1 MPQRDV
7 VETEAGA
14 GEPLLGPPAV
24 GPPQPVATAAAATAA
39 GFRWQSLGRWEVAL
53 VGFVIATV
61 LFGAAESHY
70 FLSGGDFFDFGLN
83 IGPIALMAL
92 PLTFIVMTGEIDL
105 SVAST
110 LGLACSL
117 LGYLFEHGWPLPLAI
132 VTVLVM
138 GVVTG
143 TFNGILV
150 TRLGLP
156 SLAVTIGTLTLY
168 RGIAEII
175 LGSSSVT
182 GFPNSYDKVGTSPI
196 PGTEFTWTLGI
207 FVVLAVVFG
216 VVLHAT
222 PLGRS
227 LYAIGLNKDTAFF
240 SGIRVKRIKLLLYTL
255 SGVICAGAGHL
266 VDVPVRQF
274 PLRRRDG
281 FGAGRGD
288 RRALRRHFDIRG
300 QRHHHRCDHGR
311 LRDRRDTERP
321 DPDQRLSA
329 GAGGGHRVLADHQ
342 RRPAQLGGDTGRV
355 ASQMGTGCPQ
365 EVMNVLGRLMAGQV
379 LEARPMAY
387 ASHGPMR
394 QGNSGER
401 QCSRSNR

>member
-7 VETEAGA
+7 VETEAA
-14 GEPLLGPPAV
+14 PGEPLLGVPAD
-24 GPPQPVATAAAATAA
+24 GQLRPVATAVPATT

-132 VTVLVM
+132 LTVLVM

-207 FVVLAVVFG
+207 FVVLALVFG
-216 VVLHAT
+216 IVLHAT

-227 LYAIGLNKDTAFF
+227 LFAIGLNKDTAFF

-255 SGVICAGAGHL
+255 SGVICAGAGIL
-266 VDVPVRQF
+266 WTFQY
-274 PLRRRDG
+274 
-281 FGAGRGD
+281 
-288 RRALRRHFDIRG
+288 
-300 QRHHHRCDHGR
+300 
-311 LRDRRDTERP
+311 
-321 DPDQRLSA
+321 
-329 GAGGGHRVLADHQ
+329 
-342 RRPAQLGGDTGRV
+342 
-355 ASQMGTGCPQ
+355 ASSRYDAGTGLELDVVTVVLFGGVSIFGGKGTIIGVIMAVCVIGGIQSALTLINVSAQAQ
-365 EVMNVLGRLMAGQV
+365 EVVTGCLLIISVVL
-379 LEARPMAY
+379 P
-387 ASHGPMR
+387 
-394 QGNSGER
+394 NSGATLGEWR
-401 QCSRSNR
+401 ARWARAVPRRS

>member
-1 MPQRDV
+1 MSQRDSV
-7 VETEAGA
+7 GTKPEPSEAHLLA
-14 GEPLLGPPAV
+14 G
-24 GPPQPVATAAAATAA
+24 PVREEDLQAA
-39 GFRWQSLGRWEVAL
+39 GGTVGTVANKWRWQSLGRWEVAL
-53 VGFVIATV
+53 VGFVIATL
-61 LFGAAESHY
+61 LFGSAESHY
-70 FLSGGDFFDFGLN
+70 FLSGANFFDFGLN

-132 VTVLVM
+132 VVVLLM

-182 GFPNSYDKVGTSPI
+182 NFPKFYDKVGTSPI
-196 PGTEFTWTLGI
+196 PGTEFTWTLGL
-207 FVVLAVVFG
+207 FAVLAVVFG

-227 LYAIGLNKDTAFF
+227 IFAIGLNKDTAFF

-255 SGVICAGAGHL
+255 SGVICAGAGIL
-266 VDVPVRQF
+266 WTFQYASSRYDAGLGLELDVVTVV
-274 PLRRRDG
+274 L
-281 FGAGRGD
+281 FGGVSIFGGRGTMIGVVMAVCVIGGIQS
-288 RRALRRHFDIRG
+288 ALTLINV
-300 QRHHHRCDHGR
+300 
-311 LRDRRDTERP
+311 
-321 DPDQRLSA
+321 SA
-329 GAGGGHRVLADHQ
+329 Q
-342 RRPAQLGGDTGRV
+342 AQEV
-355 ASQMGTGCPQ
+355 VTGCLLIIS
-365 EVMNVLGRLMAGQV
+365 VVL
-379 LEARPMAY
+379 P
-387 ASHGPMR
+387 
-394 QGNSGER
+394 NSGSTLSQLR
-401 QCSRSNR
+401 ARWARVPSRS

>member
-14 GEPLLGPPAV
+14 GEPALGPPATGQPEPVV
-24 GPPQPVATAAAATAA
+24 GTGAAVTRGT

-61 LFGAAESHY
+61 LFGSAESHY
-70 FLSGGDFFDFGLN
+70 FLSGGDLFDFGLN

-105 SVAST
+105 SVAPT

-150 TRLGLP
+150 THLGLP

-182 GFPNSYDKVGTSPI
+182 NFPNSYDKVGTSPI
-196 PGTEFTWTLGI
+196 PGTQLTWTLGI
-207 FVVLAVVFG
+207 FIVLAVVFG

-227 LYAIGLNKDTAFF
+227 LFAIGLNKDTAFF

-255 SGVICAGAGHL
+255 SGFICAGAGIL
-266 VDVPVRQF
+266 WTFQY
-274 PLRRRDG
+274 
-281 FGAGRGD
+281 
-288 RRALRRHFDIRG
+288 
-300 QRHHHRCDHGR
+300 
-311 LRDRRDTERP
+311 
-321 DPDQRLSA
+321 
-329 GAGGGHRVLADHQ
+329 
-342 RRPAQLGGDTGRV
+342 
-355 ASQMGTGCPQ
+355 ASSRYDAGTGLELDVVTVVLFGGISIFGGKGTIIGVIMAVCVIGGIQSALTLINVSAQAQ
-365 EVMNVLGRLMAGQV
+365 EVVTGCLLIISVVL
-379 LEARPMAY
+379 P
-387 ASHGPMR
+387 
-394 QGNSGER
+394 NSGTTLVEWR
-401 QCSRSNR
+401 AKWARAVPRRS

>member
-1 MPQRDV
+1 
-7 VETEAGA
+7 
-14 GEPLLGPPAV
+14 
-24 GPPQPVATAAAATAA
+24 
-39 GFRWQSLGRWEVAL
+39 
-53 VGFVIATV
+53 V
-61 LFGAAESHY
+61 LFGSAESHY
-70 FLSGGDFFDFGLN
+70 FLSGGDLFDFGLN

-132 VTVLVM
+132 LTVLAM

-150 TRLGLP
+150 THLGLP

-196 PGTEFTWTLGI
+196 PGTQFTWTLGI
-207 FVVLAVVFG
+207 FIVLAVVFG

-255 SGVICAGAGHL
+255 SGVICAGAGIL
-266 VDVPVRQF
+266 WTFQYASSRYDAGTGLELDVVTVV
-274 PLRRRDG
+274 L
-281 FGAGRGD
+281 FGGISIFGGKGT
-288 RRALRRHFDIRG
+288 IIG
-300 QRHHHRCDHGR
+300 GDHGR
-311 LRDRRDTERP
+311 LRDRGDTKRP
-321 DPDQRLSA
+321 DPDQRL
-329 GAGGGHRVLADHQ
+329 GAGTGGGNRVPADHQ
-342 RRPAQLGGDTGRV
+342 RRLAQLGGGTGRV
-355 ASQMGTGCPQ
+355 ASQVGTGCPP
-365 EVMNVLGRLMAGQV
+365 EVMNVLDRLC
-379 LEARPMAY
+379 RP
-387 ASHGPMR
+387 
-394 QGNSGER
+394 
-401 QCSRSNR
+401 RS

>member
-1 MPQRDV
+1 MAFP
-7 VETEAGA
+7 ETKETGTPASPSAAIVAGQDRSA
-14 GEPLLGPPAV
+14 VNPP
-24 GPPQPVATAAAATAA
+24 GH
-39 GFRWQSLGRWEVAL
+39 GWRWQSLGRWEVAL
-53 VGFVIATV
+53 LGFVIATV
-61 LFGAAESHY
+61 LYGAAESNY
-70 FLSGGDFFDFGLN
+70 FLSGTNFFDFGLN

-132 VTVLVM
+132 VTVLLM

-182 GFPNSYDKVGTSPI
+182 GFPTAYDTVGTSPI
-196 PGTEFTWTLGI
+196 PHTEFTWTLGI
-207 FVVLAVVFG
+207 FLVLAIVSG
-216 VVLHAT
+216 IVLHAT

-227 LYAIGLNKDTAFF
+227 MVAIGLNKETAFF

-255 SGVICAGAGHL
+255 SGVICAAAGVLWTFQYATSRYDAGTGLELDVVTVVLFGGISIFGGKGTIVGVLMAVCVFGGLQSAMTLINVSAQAQEVVTGCLLIVSVVLPNSGATIGQL
-266 VDVPVRQF
+266 RARWA
-274 PLRRRDG
+274 RRR
-281 FGAGRGD
+281 AV
-288 RRALRRHFDIRG
+288 
-300 QRHHHRCDHGR
+300 
-311 LRDRRDTERP
+311 P
-321 DPDQRLSA
+321 S
-329 GAGGGHRVLADHQ
+329 
-342 RRPAQLGGDTGRV
+342 
-355 ASQMGTGCPQ
+355 
-365 EVMNVLGRLMAGQV
+365 
-379 LEARPMAY
+379 
-387 ASHGPMR
+387 
-394 QGNSGER
+394 
-401 QCSRSNR
+401 

>member
-1 MPQRDV
+1 MALP
-7 VETEAGA
+7 ETKGTETSA
-14 GEPLLGPPAV
+14 GPPTAEVADQERALAV
-24 GPPQPVATAAAATAA
+24 NTPRHGW
-39 GFRWQSLGRWEVAL
+39 RWQSLGRWEVAL

-61 LFGAAESHY
+61 LYGAAESNY
-70 FLSGGDFFDFGLN
+70 FLSGTNFFDFGLN

-117 LGYLFEHGWPLPLAI
+117 LGYLFEHGWPLPVAI
-132 VTVLVM
+132 VTVLLM

-182 GFPNSYDKVGTSPI
+182 GFPNAYDTVGTSPI
-196 PGTEFTWTLGI
+196 PHTEFTWTLGI
-207 FVVLAVVFG
+207 FSVLAIVFG
-216 VVLHAT
+216 IVLHAT

-227 LYAIGLNKDTAFF
+227 MVATGLNKETAFF

-255 SGVICAGAGHL
+255 SGVICAAAGVL
-266 VDVPVRQF
+266 WTFQYATSRYDAGTGLELDVVTVV
-274 PLRRRDG
+274 L
-281 FGAGRGD
+281 FGGISI
-288 RRALRRHFDIRG
+288 F
-300 QRHHHRCDHGR
+300 
-311 LRDRRDTERP
+311 
-321 DPDQRLSA
+321 
-329 GAGGGHRVLADHQ
+329 GGKGTIVGVMMAVCV
-342 RRPAQLGGDTGRV
+342 LGGLQSAMTLIDV
-355 ASQMGTGCPQ
+355 SAQAQEVVTGCLLI
-365 EVMNVLGRLMAGQV
+365 VSVVL
-379 LEARPMAY
+379 P
-387 ASHGPMR
+387 
-394 QGNSGER
+394 NSGATIGQLR
-401 QCSRSNR
+401 GRWARRKAVPS

>member
-7 VETEAGA
+7 VETE
-14 GEPLLGPPAV
+14 PAV
-24 GPPQPVATAAAATAA
+24 GEAHLAPPDQGRPQPAAAAA
-39 GFRWQSLGRWEVAL
+39 GTITTGWRWQSLGRWEVAL

-61 LFGAAESHY
+61 LFGTTESHY

-117 LGYLFEHGWPLPLAI
+117 LGYLFEHGWPLPVAI

-182 GFPNSYDKVGTSPI
+182 GFPGSYDKVGTSPI

-222 PLGRS
+222 PVGRS
-227 LYAIGLNKDTAFF
+227 LFAIGLNKDTAFF

-255 SGVICAGAGHL
+255 SGVICAGAGIL
-266 VDVPVRQF
+266 WTFQYASSRYDAGTGLELDVVTVVLFGGVSIFGGKGTIVGVIMAVCVIGGIQSALTLINVSAQAQEVVTGCLLIISVVLPNSGATLSQ
-274 PLRRRDG
+274 LRRR
-281 FGAGRGD
+281 
-288 RRALRRHFDIRG
+288 RAR
-300 QRHHHRCDHGR
+300 
-311 LRDRRDTERP
+311 T
-321 DPDQRLSA
+321 A
-329 GAGGGHRVLADHQ
+329 
-342 RRPAQLGGDTGRV
+342 PA
-355 ASQMGTGCPQ
+355 
-365 EVMNVLGRLMAGQV
+365 
-379 LEARPMAY
+379 
-387 ASHGPMR
+387 
-394 QGNSGER
+394 
-401 QCSRSNR
+401 RS

>member
-1 MPQRDV
+1 MALP
-7 VETEAGA
+7 ETKGTETSAG
-14 GEPLLGPPAV
+14 P
-24 GPPQPVATAAAATAA
+24 AAAEVADQERAVA
-39 GFRWQSLGRWEVAL
+39 VNNPRHGWRWQSLGRWEVAL

-61 LFGAAESHY
+61 LYGAAESNY
-70 FLSGGDFFDFGLN
+70 FLSGTNFFDFGLN

-132 VTVLVM
+132 VTVLLM

-182 GFPNSYDKVGTSPI
+182 GFPTAYDTVGTSPI
-196 PGTEFTWTLGI
+196 PHTEFTWTLGI
-207 FVVLAVVFG
+207 FLVLAIASG

-227 LYAIGLNKDTAFF
+227 MVAIGLNKETAFF

-255 SGVICAGAGHL
+255 SGVICAAAGILWTFQYATSRYDAGTGLELDVVTVVLFGGISIFGGKGTIVGVLMAVCVLGGLQSAMTLINVSAQAQEVVTGCLLIVSVVLPNSGATIGQL
-266 VDVPVRQF
+266 RGRWA
-274 PLRRRDG
+274 RRR
-281 FGAGRGD
+281 AV
-288 RRALRRHFDIRG
+288 
-300 QRHHHRCDHGR
+300 
-311 LRDRRDTERP
+311 P
-321 DPDQRLSA
+321 S
-329 GAGGGHRVLADHQ
+329 
-342 RRPAQLGGDTGRV
+342 
-355 ASQMGTGCPQ
+355 
-365 EVMNVLGRLMAGQV
+365 
-379 LEARPMAY
+379 
-387 ASHGPMR
+387 
-394 QGNSGER
+394 
-401 QCSRSNR
+401 